1 MIFTIKYT
9 ARVILCALILVS
21 TVMTPAYANVAFM
34 VEQHPKF
41 VFDSKI
47 YSIPVEAVE
56 ILDYIAKYLQSNPS
70 EQLVISSGGGDG
82 GSSEISLLFGANRG
96 SLIEKELLSRG
107 ARASQIETVSVGD
120 SGNNSNAESV
130 VQMLGSAALSAHV
143 RKRYPNPKYTF
154 LSRSNNCRILGLYE
168 KIALTISAGSEVSQS
183 GGQDRTICWTP
194 GTTQSSDTT
203 AYTWK
208 SGRYVYA
215 VAFSPDGKKILSG
228 SGDSTAVLRDVVT
241 GETLHTW
248 HHTSP
253 VHRVAFSPDGRQVI
267 TGSNNGIIVLRDVA
281 TGKTIHTWVHGSHP
295 TLTFSPDG
303 KQVLI
308 GSENNTA
315 VLEDALTGKTLHK
328 WRHGDAIR
336 SVGFSPDGKKI
347 VVAPRGYPA
356 IVRDVSTG
364 KTLQTLSEHEYY
376 VIHAV
381 FTPDGKKVLFESL
394 SSVILQDILT
404 GKIVHTW
411 PDSNIAVNGKALSP
425 DGKKILTVSEKDGTA
440 KLRDVVSGNTIQV
453 WKHNS
458 PVWSAAFS
466 PNGKFLLLGLDDGT
480 VLRRDISSD
489 RILDTWKHDDK
500 VWGVAFSP
508 DGRRALSCSGDST
521 TVLRNIGV
529 RSDFQL
535 ALDIELR
542 KIENE
547 YRELPQIISAR
558 KLQLEKEKPVKDEFE
573 TVSNFHQRVAAWNSA
588 VELLNSDI
596 QTYYKSLGNLPL
608 DMRAKAFERALSQA
622 YGNPELQDIRYDP
635 ETARFFATLT
645 ASLDPEFKRAVSI
658 PVPNDQARAAK
669 VQLES
674 DKNGLEIEL
683 RVTERNELI
692 FGQTR
697 VRIDEKI
704 IDAQF
709 LDKGFMP
716 PAASTTASDLPLTPI
731 ALPIIPTLP
740 QTANVKV
747 VEDPSLKKL
756 QMEVLQKEREQAEL
770 SARQAEEKRL
780 RDRLAELDRKTR
792 TEYNDD
798 LPGLLSKL
806 PAPKPNPR
814 LYVLAIGIN
823 DYADVPDVP
832 FADRSA
838 QQFAEISQKLLG
850 AQPQNVIVL
859 TDGQATL
866 GRLLSRLNT
875 LLNRLGPQ
883 DQLLFY
889 YAGHGVPSKDAS
901 HAYLLA
907 QDGGPGSYQQP
918 DLQLGQIYAV
928 IVKSKVGQA
937 KIFIDACF
945 SGRSGKDSIV
955 FEGIAPV
962 VVSPRQNFPDSTRLA
977 VMTAGRGDQFS
988 NQHKGRGHR
997 LFSYHLMKL
1006 ILEEGPKLEIGQLH
1020 QRLRQRVLDESR
1032 RIGPEFEQEPDF
1044 LGNGR
1049 MVLLN

>member
-82 GSSEISLLFGANRG
+82 GSSEISLLFGATRG

-168 KIALTISAGSEVSQS
+168 KIALTLSAGGEVSQS

-194 GTTQSSDTT
+194 GTNQSSDTT

-347 VVAPRGYPA
+347 VVASRGYPA

-411 PDSNIAVNGKALSP
+411 PESNIAVNGKALSP

-466 PNGKFLLLGLDDGT
+466 PNGKFLLLGLEDGT

-508 DGRRALSCSGDST
+508 DGRKALACSGDST

-716 PAASTTASDLPLTPI
+716 PAASTTASDLSLTPI

-806 PAPKPNPR
+806 PAPKSNPR

-928 IVKSKVGQA
+928 IAKSKVGQA

-962 VVSPRQNFPDSTRLA
+962 VVSPKQNFPDSTRLA